1 MKKTCYQLEEN
12 GLIATIP
19 CDQLPAPM
27 SQDERDHWIEIEE
40 ATADDLSAFLKPYGL
55 HPLIMEDILNP
66 EHSTLVDFYQ
76 HVVYF
81 EFPTYTE
88 DRTSDTPPYLSIILI
103 PHRMITIRRGEIPIM
118 DDIVAKLKTLELPQ
132 GKTMSL
138 LYYVLD
144 FIIESNMIVALHLR
158 NRISQLENAFL
169 QDPNNVDTSDLLHM
183 KLRIRQL
190 SSATEDEHYCAQ
202 SLVEADSPALDDL
215 VEKTYLRDLANDAEY
230 VLRSLQRTE
239 ERVSDLENS
248 VEMATHDASDKRL
261 RVLTIISAI
270 FLPMTL
276 ITGYFGMN
284 FSDMPILQW
293 EYGFHATII
302 FMIFILL
309 GETWYFSRQ
318 GWFD

>member
-1 MKKTCYQLEEN
+1 M
-12 GLIATIP
+12 
-19 CDQLPAPM
+19 
-27 SQDERDHWIEIEE
+27 
-40 ATADDLSAFLKPYGL
+40 
-55 HPLIMEDILNP
+55 MEDILNP
-66 EHSTLVDFYQ
+66 EHSTLVDLYQ

-81 EFPTYTE
+81 EFPIYTQN
-88 DRTSDTPPYLSIILI
+88 RTDNAPPYLSIILI
-103 PHRMITIRRGEIPIM
+103 PHQMITIRRGEIPVL
-118 DDIVAKLKTLELPQ
+118 DDVVEKLKTLELPR

-158 NRISQLENAFL
+158 NRIGQLENVFL
-169 QDPNNVDTSDLLHM
+169 LDPDSVDTSDLLHM

-190 SSATEDEHYCAQ
+190 SSVTEDEHYCAHA
-202 SLVEADSPALDDL
+202 LVEAESSALEGIVD
-215 VEKTYLRDLANDAEY
+215 KAYLRDLANDSEY

-248 VEMATHDASDKRL
+248 VQMSTHDASEKRL

-284 FSDMPILQW
+284 FSGMPVLQW
-293 EYGFHATII
+293 EYGYWATII
-302 FMIFILL
+302 FMILVLL